1 MPTLDMEIKQL
12 ISIALFTCA
21 TVLTF
26 LSWSEYLGSKRSQ
39 EGFVSGSEDILSN
52 DVLKMISKANEPVPT
67 DLQAVEAHQTLLR
80 YIRNDVRKGSKFIA
94 DFRDRFFGTNVPL
107 RRDIDVRTLLDNY
120 QSPLQRV

>member
-1 MPTLDMEIKQL
+1 MEIKQL

-26 LSWSEYLGSKRSQ
+26 LSWSEYVGSKRSH

-52 DVLKMISKANEPVPT
+52 EVMKMISKANEPVPT

-80 YIRNDVRKGSKFIA
+80 YIRNDARKGSKFIA
-94 DFRDRFFGTNVPL
+94 DFRDRFFGSNIPL
-107 RRDIDVRTLLDNY
+107 RRDIDMRTLLDNY

>member
-1 MPTLDMEIKQL
+1 MEIKQL

-26 LSWSEYLGSKRSQ
+26 LSWSEYAGSKRSH
-39 EGFVSGSEDILSN
+39 EGFVSGSQDILSN
-52 DVLKMISKANEPVPT
+52 DVLKMISNANEPVPT
-67 DLQAVEAHQTLLR
+67 DLEAVQAHQTLLR

-94 DFRDRFFGTNVPL
+94 DFRDRFFGADVPL
-107 RRDIDVRTLLDNY
+107 RRDIDVRTLMDNY